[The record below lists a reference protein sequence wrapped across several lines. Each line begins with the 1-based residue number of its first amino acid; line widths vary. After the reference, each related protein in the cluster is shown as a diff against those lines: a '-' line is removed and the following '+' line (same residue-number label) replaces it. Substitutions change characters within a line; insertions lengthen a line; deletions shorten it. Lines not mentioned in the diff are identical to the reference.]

1 MRDADGKPGQGA
13 QGSVPPAMRLAAM
26 EAALDGAAPAPV
38 PAPAEAASSREALIL
53 AALRSISKHG
63 FVNSTITTISAESG
77 LSRGLI
83 GHHFSSKDALLLEA
97 FRYLIR
103 QTDAFHRH
111 VTDQAGDDPFR
122 KLLYSA
128 CALFLRRQP
137 HIEVWLHYWSLAQIR
152 PEMRAIQRDLWHRYR
167 RATRGRM
174 RRAAEARG
182 LEIDLHAAGITY
194 TQLIDGLWTGLVMG
208 DSYTPQDCCAIL
220 RDWLCALFRE
230 APGDHPFDRIDTA
243 FPAAPQETP

>member
-1 MRDADGKPGQGA
+1 MRDTDGKAGQGA

-26 EAALDGAAPAPV
+26 EAALDGAA